1 MKFKDLNPPV
11 IELPAPSV
19 FHRVQ
24 LIRSRTTS
32 LQMNGLSMPPV
43 GLMHGRFCL
52 PNEPVAYLAD
62 SQETALYESLL
73 RRETLGRSLSEL
85 RRKSLVE
92 FVTTGPLRLADLR
105 GLAEPYPVLQS
116 LRVVQTQELAADCR
130 AEGLD
135 GVVYASAQHP
145 THTCVALFQS
155 GITRLSKRSS
165 QRLVKPGTNRLLKV
179 LQMAIW
185 RSGVPLDGAD

>member
-1 MKFKDLNPPV
+1 MKFNDFNPAV
-11 IELPAPSV
+11 IELPASYV

-24 LIRSRTTS
+24 LSRPRATS

-73 RRETLGRSLSEL
+73 RRETVSRSLSEL
-85 RRKSLVE
+85 RRKCLVE

-130 AEGLD
+130 AMALD
-135 GVVYASAQHP
+135 GVLYASAQHP
-145 THTCVALFQS
+145 QHTCMALFRS

-165 QRLVKPGTNRLLKV
+165 QRLVKTGTNRLLQV
-179 LQMAIW
+179 LQTALW
-185 RSGVPLDGAD
+185 RSGVPLDES